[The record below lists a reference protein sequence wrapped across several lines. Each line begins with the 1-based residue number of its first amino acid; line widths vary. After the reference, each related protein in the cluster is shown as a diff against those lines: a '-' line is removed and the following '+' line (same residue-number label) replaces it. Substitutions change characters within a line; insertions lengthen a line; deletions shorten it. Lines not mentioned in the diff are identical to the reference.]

1 MIDGEACSKRPA
13 APSVASRRGI
23 VDAQRFGPYRVN
35 LDRLDLVSLSLF
47 SLVVR
52 TGIASRGA
60 ELAHRGGGAASKRI
74 SDRADVVG
82 AELC

>member
-1 MIDGEACSKRPA
+1 M
-13 APSVASRRGI
+13 
-23 VDAQRFGPYRVN
+23 N

-52 TGIASRGA
+52 TGIASLGA
-60 ELAHRGGGAASKRI
+60 ELAHRGVGAASKRI

-82 AELC
+82 AELF